1 MGIHV
6 NWKHTLE
13 TSFEFGNIN
22 CILETHIG
30 YWKHNLYIGNIRIR
44 LETESV
50 YWKHN
55 FSLENTLCI
64 FFWMTC
70 RQFIYR
76 LGNSFMVTVM
86 LVTSFFDD

>member
-64 FFWMTC
+64 SLDDSSPFYLQAWK
-70 RQFIYR
+70 QFH
-76 LGNSFMVTVM
+76 GNGDVGDIVF
-86 LVTSFFDD
+86 

>member
-6 NWKHTLE
+6 NWKHTLK
-13 TSFEFGNIN
+13 TSFEF
-22 CILETHIG
+22 
-30 YWKHNLYIGNIRIR
+30 GNIRIR

-55 FSLENTLCI
+55 FSLEKNV

-70 RQFIYR
+70 RQFINR
-76 LGNSFMVTVM
+76 LGNI
-86 LVTSFFDD
+86 

>member
-13 TSFEFGNIN
+13 TSFGFGNIS
-22 CILETHIG
+22 CILETLMG

-55 FSLENTLCI
+55 FSLEKNV
-64 FFWMTC
+64 F
-70 RQFIYR
+70 
-76 LGNSFMVTVM
+76 
-86 LVTSFFDD
+86 FFDDLSPVYLQAWKHITKTYLDPKTAHM